1 MYRYW
6 SIAICLQ
13 VVWVNFL
20 FTSWKPCETAKPPT
34 SWSFDTYRVQSLIP
48 MFFLLAGQHF
58 HLYNYIII
66 YIYRTHNI
74 HTSIIHMRMFF
85 QKTSV
90 IIGYFLI
97 PQVFDDLSKVWPLP
111 LSQQGLL
118 APSPNSPIRSANRDL
133 SRSQV
138 GYHKEMEQT

>member
-20 FTSWKPCETAKPPT
+20 FTSWKPCETAKPLT

-48 MFFLLAGQHF
+48 MFFLLAGQHI
-58 HLYNYIII
+58 HLYNYICI
-66 YIYRTHNI
+66 YNTQYTYIHN
-74 HTSIIHMRMFF
+74 TYVYFF
-85 QKTSV
+85 KKHLLSLA
-90 IIGYFLI
+90 IYFLI
-97 PQVFDDLSKVWPLP
+97 PQVFADLSKVWPLP

-138 GYHKEMEQT
+138 GDHKEMEQT